1 MVSHTICQ
9 TLKGDRIK
17 EDDNVCWVTT
27 SIKRLVS
34 RTLLAKIKAVLGT
47 NFLITNCVYFHLC
60 SC

>member
-17 EDDNVCWVTT
+17 EDDNGCWVTT
-27 SIKRLVS
+27 SIKCLVS

-47 NFLITNCVYFHLC
+47 NFLITNCVSF
-60 SC
+60 